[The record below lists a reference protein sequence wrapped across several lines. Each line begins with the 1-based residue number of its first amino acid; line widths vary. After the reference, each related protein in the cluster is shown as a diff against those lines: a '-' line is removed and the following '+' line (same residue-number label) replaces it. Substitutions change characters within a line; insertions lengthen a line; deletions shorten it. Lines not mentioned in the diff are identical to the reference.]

1 MDTNTLL
8 IIIIGLL
15 SLNLMLVG
23 VYIALILK
31 EARETIKKVNVLLDT
46 TNNMAEAVS
55 VPVIN
60 TSGVLG
66 TLSAGLSS
74 FNFIK
79 DLMDKRGS
87 VSSILR
93 EEKGGRNVRT
103 PLR

>member
-15 SLNLMLVG
+15 STNLMLVG
-23 VYIALILK
+23 VYIALVLK

-46 TNNMAEAVS
+46 TNNIADAVS

-66 TLSAGLSS
+66 SLSAGLSS
-74 FNFIK
+74 FNIVR
-79 DLMDKRGS
+79 DLLGKRGA
-87 VSSILR
+87 VSSILS
-93 EEKGGRNVRT
+93 EERGGKNVRT